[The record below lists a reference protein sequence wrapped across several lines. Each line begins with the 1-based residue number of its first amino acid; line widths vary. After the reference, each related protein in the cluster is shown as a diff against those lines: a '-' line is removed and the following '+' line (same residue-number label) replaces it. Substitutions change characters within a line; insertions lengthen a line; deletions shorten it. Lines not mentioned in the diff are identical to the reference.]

1 MFRPMPTQA
10 KGAQEVSLC
19 APVPSQGVPARG
31 RVAQAGTL
39 SAQPRQGLFWCLRG
53 FRHDDRTSTSRQ
65 LKRSALR
72 YRLPDRPQG
81 TERAETSPLRGVSI
95 GRIFASACSSS
106 TASSFRPSA
115 CSIKPIDRGPTFLD
129 GRGASSLLAYPAGRP
144 LASSSAHGRTSARGA
159 RRAGS
164 APTVLAH
171 AGQKVTA
178 RLDAT

>member
-1 MFRPMPTQA
+1 LN
-10 KGAQEVSLC
+10 GL
-19 APVPSQGVPARG
+19 VPGGVPPSPQPLTPSGDRPWP
-31 RVAQAGTL
+31 
-39 SAQPRQGLFWCLRG
+39 PRQGLFWCLRG